1 MGFACSIG
9 EPMTYKVIQCN
20 TDPLKRNM
28 VVHRGGIILHT
39 LSSTEY
45 NSLLV
50 PKIGAYLTE
59 VQL

>member
-28 VVHRGGIILHT
+28 VVYRGVIVLRT
-39 LSSTEY
+39 LSSTGY

-50 PKIGAYLTE
+50 PKSDAYLPE